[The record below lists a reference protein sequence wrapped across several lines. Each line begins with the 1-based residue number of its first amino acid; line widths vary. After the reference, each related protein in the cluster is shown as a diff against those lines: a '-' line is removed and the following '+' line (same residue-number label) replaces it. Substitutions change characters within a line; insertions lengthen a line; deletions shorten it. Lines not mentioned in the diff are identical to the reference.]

1 MDQSSFVYKSVGTS
15 GQSMYRASGSKHYGQ
30 TFHVKSEGE
39 IKQILDKLWS
49 EHPDATHI
57 CYAWKLGLGKDKYR
71 MNDDGEPSGTA
82 GKPIYG
88 QILSHGLTNVLIT
101 VIRYY
106 GGVKLGTSGLIDAYK
121 TAAQQAIQQS
131 EIVDKEL
138 VIRVRFAFGYA
149 QMAVA
154 MEALKRMEFEKIEM
168 ESDSLVTMCCNVPKK
183 YEDRLRQLLDQ
194 IGGKLLEKSE
204 V

>member
-1 MDQSSFVYKSVGTS
+1 MDQSSFAYKTVGTS
-15 GQSMYRASGSKHYGQ
+15 GQSMYRVSGSKHYGQ
-30 TFHVKSEGE
+30 TFHVKSEDE
-39 IKQILDKLWS
+39 IKQILDKLWN

-57 CYAWKLGLGKDKYR
+57 CYAWKLGLGQDKYR

-88 QILSHGLTNVLIT
+88 QILSAGLANVLIT

-131 EIVDKEL
+131 EIVNKEL
-138 VIRVRFAFGYA
+138 FIRVRFTFSYA
-149 QMAVA
+149 QMAIA
-154 MEALKRMEFEKIEM
+154 MEALKRMGFEKIEM
-168 ESDSLVTMCCNVPKK
+168 ESDSLVTMYCNVPKK
-183 YEDRLRQLLDQ
+183 NEHRLKQLLEQ
-194 IGGKLLEKSE
+194 IGGKLLEESE